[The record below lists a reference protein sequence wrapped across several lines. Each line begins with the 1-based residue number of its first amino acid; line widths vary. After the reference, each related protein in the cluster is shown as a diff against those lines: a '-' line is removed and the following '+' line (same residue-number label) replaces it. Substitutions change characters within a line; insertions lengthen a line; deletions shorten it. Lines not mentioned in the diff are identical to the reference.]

1 MRHSFLESISASLA
15 ARGIATFRYQFPY
28 MEAGRGRP
36 DVPAVLEATV
46 RAAVAK
52 AGEIVPELPVIAGGK
67 SLGGRMT
74 SAAASVAPLQRAKGL
89 VFLGFPLHPP
99 GQPSTRRAEHLQAVE
114 IPMLFHQGTRDAFAR
129 LDLISTIAGQLKPRA
144 TLHVVEG
151 ADHSFGV
158 LKKSGRLQD
167 QVYDELVSV
176 IVDWARPLVG
186 NGA

>member
-1 MRHSFLESISASLA
+1 
-15 ARGIATFRYQFPY
+15 
-28 MEAGRGRP
+28 
-36 DVPAVLEATV
+36 
-46 RAAVAK
+46 
-52 AGEIVPELPVIAGGK
+52 
-67 SLGGRMT
+67 MT